1 MEVLEDI
8 RYLFDPENLESQNH
22 NLVVPRNMA
31 LVRKPETYNGADPEG
46 FGEWFDRFKLIA
58 TANGWDEAKQLVIIP
73 TLLTHHAFRVFNDLE
88 GPKKNNMDNI
98 KTNMTEKLLPKQRT
112 MLWRMQM
119 RATNRNGGESVDE
132 FIFRL

>member
-1 MEVLEDI
+1 MEVLEYI
-8 RYLFDPENLESQNH
+8 RYLFDPENLETQNH
-22 NLVVPRNMA
+22 NFVVPRNMA

-88 GPKKNNMDNI
+88 GPKKDSMNNI
-98 KTNMTEKLLPKQRT
+98 KTKPYKRVMIFFNILKISINVISRKNILFQKNFKIIYLL
-112 MLWRMQM
+112 
-119 RATNRNGGESVDE
+119 
-132 FIFRL
+132 